1 MFCSKCGI
9 KLEEDAKFC
18 PQCGNKIAR
27 SSGSVIQNANSIA
40 SSVDFQKVQVKVSSV
55 ISWLKNLEKGKKYL
69 YGVIISVVLI
79 ILFGSMTVSVIV
91 PAKKVECEV
100 TWAGEPYDGSEYIG
114 AEQQI
119 TAVYKDKEWRGSIG
133 ITTQKYRYYTGE
145 DITLYLVDGELYKSD
160 DIPYPTLFEEV
171 FPFVLLICSIGS
183 CGWFGFQYN
192 KHKKRGLQ

>member
-91 PAKKVECEV
+91 PAKK
-100 TWAGEPYDGSEYIG
+100 SRM
-114 AEQQI
+114 
-119 TAVYKDKEWRGSIG
+119 RGYMGRRTI
-133 ITTQKYRYYTGE
+133 
-145 DITLYLVDGELYKSD
+145 
-160 DIPYPTLFEEV
+160 
-171 FPFVLLICSIGS
+171 
-183 CGWFGFQYN
+183 
-192 KHKKRGLQ
+192 